1 MTAVVRAFGRGGNA
15 GRCLCMCMEMIMASS
30 NLTKLE
36 EFLEAQ
42 AKAERLR
49 EELVKQLRKE
59 ILNVQSKVQ
68 LPMEELLGKEIVAAI
83 SGKPRKKAQPV
94 TAAAAPTEIPSRTC
108 YLNPEVRN
116 VPRDLE
122 KKVEYLLNLPLND
135 LVTAEGD
142 PADSSA
148 DWVRNAKPEELEK
161 MRVPNPKW
169 WYHPATTD
177 ADRANWGR

>member
-1 MTAVVRAFGRGGNA
+1 
-15 GRCLCMCMEMIMASS
+15 MASS
-30 NLTKLE
+30 NRTKLD

-68 LPMEELLGKEIVAAI
+68 LPMEEVLGTEILAAV
-83 SGKPRKKAQPV
+83 SAKPRKKTQPV
-94 TAAAAPTEIPSRTC
+94 ATAVQATEMPSPTC

-122 KKVEYLLNLPLND
+122 KKVEYLLNLPVND
-135 LVTAEGD
+135 LVPAEGD
-142 PADSSA
+142 PADSPA
-148 DWVRNAKPEELEK
+148 DWVRHAKPDELAR

>member
-1 MTAVVRAFGRGGNA
+1 
-15 GRCLCMCMEMIMASS
+15 MASS

-83 SGKPRKKAQPV
+83 SGKPRKK
-94 TAAAAPTEIPSRTC
+94 
-108 YLNPEVRN
+108 
-116 VPRDLE
+116 
-122 KKVEYLLNLPLND
+122 KKISFV
-135 LVTAEGD
+135 
-142 PADSSA
+142 
-148 DWVRNAKPEELEK
+148 
-161 MRVPNPKW
+161 
-169 WYHPATTD
+169 
-177 ADRANWGR
+177 